1 MDNMFLSSGGV
12 GGSRANMEAKL
23 IVFTI
28 FEGFILFLNVV
39 FISLIYLYIRKFGLQ
54 VLDKYILSS
63 FFILAFALTM
73 RSSINLANYTMGFEY
88 IEMYTQDDG
97 QEYQDK
103 FLVWFHENHNLFEV
117 DSIKAYLVAVILR
130 NISIGINIARWFQ
143 TLSESDVAKLT

>member
-1 MDNMFLSSGGV
+1 MFFSAGGV

-28 FEGFILFLNVV
+28 FESFILFLNVV

-88 IEMYTQDDG
+88 IEMHP
-97 QEYQDK
+97 E
-103 FLVWFHENHNLFEV
+103 
-117 DSIKAYLVAVILR
+117 
-130 NISIGINIARWFQ
+130 
-143 TLSESDVAKLT
+143 

>member
-1 MDNMFLSSGGV
+1 MDYMFLSVGAV
-12 GGSRANMEAKL
+12 GGSRANMEVKL

-28 FEGFILFLNVV
+28 FECFILSLNLV
-39 FISLIYLYIRKFGLQ
+39 FISLIYLYIRKFGLK

-88 IEMYTQDDG
+88 IEKNPQDEG

-103 FLVWFHENHNLFEV
+103 FIVWFHENHNLFEV
-117 DSIKAYLVAVILR
+117 ASIKGYLVAVILR

-143 TLSESDVAKLT
+143 TLRESEVAKLT